1 MKPLEEVL
9 ALARRELQ
17 TALGDDLISLV
28 LIGSAAAG
36 DFVPDASDVNLLAVV
51 KRTGLDTLDA
61 VRRAHRRL
69 VRFRVSVPVLMTPE
83 DLTRSRD
90 VFPIEF
96 LEMKEKRRVL
106 AGPDVLARVKVGTQN
121 LRHECEH
128 ELKGRLIRLRESY
141 LELGDRPA
149 RLRPL
154 LSAASSANLPAF
166 RAALR
171 LKRIAPPTAKAEV
184 LERLAVAYHL
194 DRTPFDRLQALRRG
208 QLRLGRAG
216 LRSLFAAYLLELEKL
231 VRVLDRM

>member
-1 MKPLEEVL
+1 MRPLEEVL
-9 ALARRELQ
+9 VLVRREMEA
-17 TALGDDLISLV
+17 ALGDELISLV

-51 KRTGLDTLDA
+51 KRTGLETLDV

-69 VRFRVSVPVLMTPE
+69 TRFRVSVPVLMTPE
-83 DLTRSRD
+83 DLDRSRD

-106 AGPDVLARVKVGTQN
+106 AGPDVLARLKIGVHN

-141 LELGDRPA
+141 LELGDPPA
-149 RLRPL
+149 RLRSL
-154 LSAASSANLPAF
+154 LVAAHAANLPAF
-166 RAALR
+166 RTALR
-171 LKRIAPPTAKAEV
+171 LKRVKPPTAKDEV
-184 LERLAVAYHL
+184 LERLAAVYRL

-208 QLRLGRAG
+208 QLRLNRAG
-216 LRSLFAAYLLELEKL
+216 LRDLFAAYLLELGKL
-231 VRVLDRM
+231 IRVLDRM

>member
-1 MKPLEEVL
+1 MRPLEEVL
-9 ALARRELQ
+9 DLARRELR

-61 VRRAHRRL
+61 VRRAHLRL
-69 VRFRVSVPVLMTPE
+69 TRYRVSVPVLMTPE
-83 DLTRSRD
+83 DLTRSHD

-106 AGPDVLARVKVGTQN
+106 SGPDMLARMKVGLQN

-128 ELKGRLIRLRESY
+128 ELRGRLIRLRESY
-141 LELGDRPA
+141 LELGDRPG

-154 LSAASSANLPAF
+154 LSAAHAANLPAF
-166 RAALR
+166 RTALR
-171 LKRIAPPTAKAEV
+171 LKRIDPPTAKAEV
-184 LERLAVAYHL
+184 LERLAAVYHL

-216 LRSLFAAYLLELEKL
+216 LRGLFAAYLLEIEKL
-231 VRVLDRM
+231 VRVLDRL